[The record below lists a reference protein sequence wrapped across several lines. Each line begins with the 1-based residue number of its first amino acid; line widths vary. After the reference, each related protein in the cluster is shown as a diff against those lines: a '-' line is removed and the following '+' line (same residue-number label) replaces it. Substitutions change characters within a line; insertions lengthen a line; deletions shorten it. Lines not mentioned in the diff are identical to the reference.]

1 MNIVGRNAQEPA
13 ARKGGFGLEDNQI
26 GDNDDGGR
34 SVVVALAGNPNVGK
48 STVFNS
54 LTGLNRHTGNWPGKT
69 VDLFCGMVRF
79 QGSGITW

>member
-54 LTGLNRHTGNWPGKT
+54 LTGLNRHTGTGPERQWISSAEWSG
-69 VDLFCGMVRF
+69 FRVR
-79 QGSGITW
+79 SITW